1 MTGPATS
8 RLRRLASPRR
18 PHPPNSPGRRAA
30 AVLLAWPRPL
40 AGLVGTGYT
49 TATLGALLISLTV
62 GLFGFRE
69 SIPAFFVVQSIAME
83 TVTALALLAWTILV
97 SATPPSRRPAAPP
110 LAVRFP
116 ARQIGRGR

>member
-1 MTGPATS
+1 M
-8 RLRRLASPRR
+8 
-18 PHPPNSPGRRAA
+18 
-30 AVLLAWPRPL
+30 LLAWPRPL

-49 TATLGALLISLTV
+49 TATLGALLFSLTV
-62 GLFGFRE
+62 GLFGFHE
-69 SIPAFFVVQSIAME
+69 SISASFVTQSIAIE
-83 TVTALALLAWTILV
+83 TVTVLVLLTWTILV